1 MDNKSLTSDENLFD
15 FFHERVDWAAAN
27 CDIDVSEEGIFY
39 LTNLLVERGSGMPAQ
54 PTPTLAEL
62 HFAARRGNRIDAIQS
77 YRSLGDNALYTS
89 GFFRG
94 SLQGKAVS
102 LAYYID
108 MGSAAYDVLSNL
120 LSEPRG
126 MMISDANANHGHKSL
141 DAIFSELANYFGQC
155 SEVLREVREELRA
168 DAINESKDTD
178 ILALY
183 EEWMSTGSEAAAKR
197 LRELGVM
204 PVALG
209 QVESC

>member
-39 LTNLLVERGSGMPAQ
+39 LTNLLVERGSGMTPQ
-54 PTPTLAEL
+54 PVPTLAEL
-62 HFAARRGNRIDAIQS
+62 HFSARSGNRIDAIQS
-77 YRSLGDNALYTS
+77 YRSLGDNALYTT

-94 SLQGKAVS
+94 SLQRKAVS
-102 LAYYID
+102 LAYYFN

-120 LSEPRG
+120 LSEPHS
-126 MMISDANANHGHKSL
+126 MVVTDANASQGHKSL
-141 DAIFSELANYFGQC
+141 DAIFSELAFYFEQC
-155 SEVLREVREELRA
+155 SEVLREVQEELRA
-168 DAINESKDTD
+168 HAINESKDTD

-209 QVESC
+209 QTESC